1 MALLQIAEPGQSPL
15 PHQLKRA
22 VGIDLGT
29 TNSLVATVRG
39 GRATALPDEEG
50 AVMLPSV
57 VNYTDPQAIVVG
69 AGAIALAAQHPADTL
84 MSVKRFMGRGRDDAA
99 EDAGRS
105 HYHLADGEE
114 GMVRFLTSAGEISPV
129 QASAEILALL
139 SKRAVDTLGGDI
151 EGAVITVPAYFD
163 EAQRQ
168 ATKDAATLAGLPVL
182 RLLNE
187 PTAAAVA
194 YGLDAAEEGV
204 IAVYDL
210 GGGTFDISILR
221 LHRGVFE
228 VLATGG
234 DTALGGDD
242 FDAALADWVLRESRG
257 PELEAGAFR
266 QLQAAARDAKEKL
279 SAAPAVEIDLDGIT
293 PAGGTI
299 TLSRDVFE
307 ELVQPLVKHTLRAC
321 RRCLR
326 DAQLDGGVDNIV
338 MVGGSTRVP
347 LVRAAVADFFE
358 REPLADID
366 PDQVVAIGAAIQADI
381 LAGNRPEGDLLLLD
395 VIPLSLG
402 IETMGGLVEKIVP
415 RNTTIPVSRAQEFTT
430 YKNGQTALALHILQ
444 GERELVSDSRSLA
457 RFELRGIPPMVA
469 GAARIKVTFQV
480 DADGLLNVSAQE
492 ETTGSEASITVKPSF
507 GLSDDEITSMLQASF
522 SHATE
527 DKVARQLAEQRL
539 SAWQL
544 LDGLNAALEADGR
557 ALLDNEERGVLA
569 GQMAELQATLEG
581 EDIAVIKTLT
591 DRLGR
596 QSEAFAARRMDKS
609 IREALAGKSLDALDN
624 EVME

>member
-1 MALLQIAEPGQSPL
+1 MALMQIAEPGQSPL
-15 PHQLKRA
+15 PHQVKRA

-39 GRATALPDEEG
+39 GRAEALPDEVG
-50 AVMLPSV
+50 GVMLPSV
-57 VNYTDPQAIVVG
+57 IHYSRDARPVVG
-69 AGAIALAAQHPADTL
+69 AGAMALASQHPADTL
-84 MSVKRFMGRGRDDAA
+84 VSVKRFMGRGRADVA
-99 EDAGRS
+99 EDAARS
-105 HYHLADGEE
+105 HYQLADDDGQ
-114 GMVRFLTSAGEISPV
+114 VRFVTAGGEISPV
-129 QASAEILALL
+129 QASAEILVSL
-139 SKRAVDTLGGDI
+139 KERAESTLGGEI

-168 ATKDAATLAGLPVL
+168 ATKDAATVAGLPVL

-194 YGLDAAEEGV
+194 YGLDSAEEGV

-242 FDAALADWVLRESRG
+242 FDAAIVSWVLEQVG
-257 PELEAGAFR
+257 QPELAAGAYR
-266 QLQAAARDAKEKL
+266 QLQSLARGAKERL
-279 SAAPAVEIDLDGIT
+279 SGEASVTIDLTDVIPGQ
-293 PAGGTI
+293 PAIELDRPT
-299 TLSRDVFE
+299 FE
-307 ELVQPLVKHTLRAC
+307 ALAQPLVKHTLRAC

-326 DAQLDGGVDNIV
+326 DADIDGEVDNVV

-347 LVRAAVADFFE
+347 LVREAVGGFFD
-358 REPLADID
+358 REPLIDLD
-366 PDQVVAIGAAIQADI
+366 PDKVVAIGAAIQADI
-381 LAGNRPEGDLLLLD
+381 LVGNRPEGDLLLLD

-430 YKNGQTALALHILQ
+430 YKDGQTALAVHILQ
-444 GERELVSDSRSLA
+444 GERELVSDCRSLA

-469 GAARIKVTFQV
+469 GAARILVTFQV

-492 ETTGSEASITVKPSF
+492 ESTGAQSEVTVKPSF
-507 GLSDDEITSMLQASF
+507 GLSDDEITGMLRESYTHAS
-522 SHATE
+522 E
-527 DKVARQLAEQRL
+527 DMEARQLAEHRL
-539 SAWQL
+539 AGWQL
-544 LDGLNAALEADGR
+544 LEGLRGALDADGDVLLSAAERGALETRMSDLQG
-557 ALLDNEERGVLA
+557 LLDGDDMNAIRRLTEE
-569 GQMAELQATLEG
+569 
-581 EDIAVIKTLT
+581 
-591 DRLGR
+591 LGR
-596 QSEAFAARRMDKS
+596 ESESFAARRMDRS
-609 IREALAGKSLDALDN
+609 IREALAGKSLESLDN
-624 EVME
+624 EVTE